1 MSHLALCCQPTGAQ
15 VQLLVGLTQLL
26 ALHLQLCP
34 LQFQPRQ
41 AAPQFPTFTLE
52 LPSLARHLSQQ
63 LLSSLE
69 AKTTALQEPG
79 GPHPRSGDEAE
90 HTVGSD

>member
-1 MSHLALCCQPTGAQ
+1 MPGSRLSQLGLPALASLGGPNTVSHLALCCQPTGAQ

-52 LPSLARHLSQQ
+52 LPSLARHLSQ
-63 LLSSLE
+63 
-69 AKTTALQEPG
+69 
-79 GPHPRSGDEAE
+79 
-90 HTVGSD
+90 